1 MKPQTETRTL
11 LIMLIKAPR
20 VTDAC
25 CHIETPMLEAPMAAS
40 LDSVWLSRLQVC
52 NDEVAALI

>member
-20 VTDAC
+20 VTDAF
-25 CHIETPMLEAPMAAS
+25 CHIETPMLEAPKAAG
-40 LDSVWLSRLQVC
+40 LDSVCLSRLQVC
-52 NDEVAALI
+52 NDEVSALI